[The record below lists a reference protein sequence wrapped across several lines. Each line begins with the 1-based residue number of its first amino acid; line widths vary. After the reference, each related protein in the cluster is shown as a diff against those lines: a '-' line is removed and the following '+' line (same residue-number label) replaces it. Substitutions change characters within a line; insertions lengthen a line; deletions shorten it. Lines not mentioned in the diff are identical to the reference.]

1 MLKHIAD
8 EIRRLPDCD
17 FHRGVTSLARALGA
31 AYLQGLFLPAQPI
44 NILQTLN
51 KIYFLNKLLDMPH
64 CADVKGTAL
73 MECCHSILLSIL
85 CDTPGKR
92 NPFRGFSPSSNTHPQ
107 AVSALLQP

>member
-64 CADVKGTAL
+64 CADV
-73 MECCHSILLSIL
+73 
-85 CDTPGKR
+85 R
-92 NPFRGFSPSSNTHPQ
+92 
-107 AVSALLQP
+107 

>member
-1 MLKHIAD
+1 MKSAVCLIA
-8 EIRRLPDCD
+8 I
-17 FHRGVTSLARALGA
+17 FIGALHPSHEPLEP

-44 NILQTLN
+44 NTLQTLN
-51 KIYFLNKLLDMPH
+51 KIYFLNKPLDMPH
-64 CADVKGTAL
+64 CADVRWIAL

-107 AVSALLQP
+107 VVSALLQP